1 MSQLWASQRETK
13 DLTTKNEV
21 LVHELESIISNSQ
34 LQDGNKNPFLTR
46 LKSVLSETKC
56 GLIRKQELH
65 SSIGTEDAELERAM
79 NFHTVIGDEGDQMV
93 PERESRLE
101 NEDYFNQWVSSFK

>member
-1 MSQLWASQRETK
+1 
-13 DLTTKNEV
+13 
-21 LVHELESIISNSQ
+21 VHELESIISNSW

-56 GLIRKQELH
+56 SLIRKQELH
-65 SSIGTEDAELERAM
+65 SSIGTEDPELERAM
-79 NFHTVIGDEGDQMV
+79 NFHTVSGEEGDQMV

>member
-1 MSQLWASQRETK
+1 
-13 DLTTKNEV
+13 
-21 LVHELESIISNSQ
+21 
-34 LQDGNKNPFLTR
+34 
-46 LKSVLSETKC
+46 
-56 GLIRKQELH
+56 
-65 SSIGTEDAELERAM
+65 M